1 MKNHFYASLL
11 IGISL
16 IIASVPCLAKK
27 PQASS
32 KSASKPGSQKPVA
45 SKKPAQ
51 AATKKSS
58 AAVASKQTKSH
69 QSASNAKD
77 NKHDSLKSHQLTK
90 SKDNKHDKSKSRQ
103 LADAKESKNAKHQ
116 SKHLA
121 DKDNKHGKS
130 KSHQLAYAKDNKHG
144 RKRSHQVE
152 EETAVDE
159 SEETAVAETESDE
172 QSTQA
177 SGESEVV
184 NASPEEALPKT
195 ETDSVKN
202 PESNS
207 ELVSAPPKTSRLFFQ
222 PLDKSTN
229 ETLSEGRAKTSEFAF
244 SESKDNSKTSSTVKN
259 DEQPAVVADNKE
271 RIHSSISRGNLN
283 SFVDHAGDQELG
295 NQVASAHGVVES
307 SLDSA
312 GAKAGLSEDM
322 MVELTE
328 IFAWDVDFANNL
340 QAGDQFTVVY
350 EQGTGKAHNRIIAAQ
365 FINQG
370 KTYTALR
377 YKDQEGMVSYYTPEG
392 KSTKKA
398 FLTTPVD
405 FAKVSSHFS
414 THRRHPILNRIRAHK
429 GVDYAARTGTPVKAA
444 GDGVITF
451 HGNQGG
457 YGRMIVISHGEHY
470 ETAYA
475 HLSDFRKG
483 LEDGAPVKQGE
494 IIGYVGQSG
503 LATGPHLHYEFR
515 VDGVHRD
522 PEKLDSKQGMHLAD
536 EEWRNFHAQ
545 TVPVLTRLNQAKA
558 TSVVAKNP

>member
-32 KSASKPGSQKPVA
+32 KSASEPGSQKPAA
-45 SKKPAQ
+45 SKKSAQ
-51 AATKKSS
+51 TATKKSS
-58 AAVASKQTKSH
+58 VAVANKQTKKSG
-69 QSASNAKD
+69 SNAKD
-77 NKHDSLKSHQLTK
+77 NKHDSLKSHQLAK

-103 LADAKESKNAKHQ
+103 LADAKDSKNGKHQ

-130 KSHQLAYAKDNKHG
+130 KSHQLAYAKDKKHG

-152 EETAVDE
+152 EETVVDE
-159 SEETAVAETESDE
+159 SEETATAETESDE
-172 QSTQA
+172 QA
-177 SGESEVV
+177 PEV
-184 NASPEEALPKT
+184 ALPKT

-222 PLDKSTN
+222 PLDKSTD
-229 ETLSEGRAKTSEFAF
+229 ETLSEGRTKTPGFTF
-244 SESKDNSKTSSTVKN
+244 SESKDNSKTASTPKN
-259 DEQPAVVADNKE
+259 DEQPAVVAGNKE

-283 SFVDHAGDQELG
+283 SFVDHSGDQELG
-295 NQVASAHGVVES
+295 NQVASTHGVVES

-350 EQGTGKAHNRIIAAQ
+350 EQGTGKASNRIIAAQ

-377 YKDQEGMVSYYTPEG
+377 YKDQEGIVSYYTPEG

-475 HLSDFRKG
+475 HLSNFRKG